1 MLASHPYIPLVE
13 WAHCHAFI
21 HPCDRSGNSFKSMPA
36 GGDPPVQER
45 NTAIVPQQPQLT
57 VQPNPNQ
64 GQFIVN
70 FSEGSPATKEVR
82 LLNAQGRTVPES
94 WRPASS
100 VLEVSLSDQTPAGMY
115 LLQVLLTDGTLH
127 HAKFILQP

>member
-1 MLASHPYIPLVE
+1 
-13 WAHCHAFI
+13 
-21 HPCDRSGNSFKSMPA
+21 MPA